1 MEPNRTGY
9 VSPLSTR
16 YASREMQYLF
26 SEEHKFR
33 TWRKLWIALAR
44 AERQLGL
51 GITEEQIEELEAHAD
66 DINFEVA
73 QEREKQ
79 VRHDVMSHVYAY
91 GQRRGHLHQDSVR
104 YLQCGTSGR

>member
-33 TWRKLWIALAR
+33 TWRKLWIASAGPPHHRR
-44 AERQLGL
+44 ADRGT
-51 GITEEQIEELEAHAD
+51 GIP
-66 DINFEVA
+66 
-73 QEREKQ
+73 R
-79 VRHDVMSHVYAY
+79 
-91 GQRRGHLHQDSVR
+91 
-104 YLQCGTSGR
+104 